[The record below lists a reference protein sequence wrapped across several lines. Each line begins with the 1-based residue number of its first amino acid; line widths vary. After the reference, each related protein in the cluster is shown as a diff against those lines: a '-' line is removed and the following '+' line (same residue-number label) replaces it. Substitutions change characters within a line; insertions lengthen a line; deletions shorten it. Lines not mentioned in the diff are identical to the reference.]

1 MDMTDEAGRLVEWK
15 MGSESARSGATRKD
29 SMEEEAEL
37 PPNKREDGV
46 VGIGGAGLKLFLAG

>member
-1 MDMTDEAGRLVEWK
+1 MDMTAEAGRLVEWK
-15 MGSESARSGATRKD
+15 MGSESARSGATRKG

-37 PPNKREDGV
+37 PPNKWEDGV